1 MAALPAGDTDLG
13 SIAGY
18 DLVLAIS
25 EEAINHQLQ
34 LLYDHEIPSDDLSPP
49 TLVDGAAPPPQAN
62 YLINHNLSIHLK
74 DPDTG
79 EVLPTGIDGHIAC
92 PKISFPA
99 DPNHRL
105 AQVTIT
111 FKSDEKATVHDSIY
125 TYWDV
130 SGMQPKI
137 KKQNING
144 FTMSWQVDLTRQDIQ
159 DVQKGK
165 RLGIL
170 FIVT

>member
-1 MAALPAGDTDLG
+1 MAALPAGDIDLG

-34 LLYDHEIPSDDLSPP
+34 LLYDHEIPSDDLPP
-49 TLVDGAAPPPQAN
+49 PIPIAGAAPPHQAN

-99 DPNHRL
+99 ATNYRL

-111 FKSDEKATVHDSIY
+111 FKRDENVAVPDSIY

-137 KKQNING
+137 KKENING
-144 FTMSWQVDLTRQDIQ
+144 FTMSWQVDLARQDIQ

-165 RLGIL
+165 RLGML
-170 FIVT
+170 LIVT